1 MIPIKPNPNPH
12 IKKTLDTNVT
22 VDENSQFFATP
33 RKNNHSTT
41 EPSTQVLLVS
51 DTLPYQQNTTTHM
64 IHKKLPPSGKYYICF
79 RTDKNPG

>member
-41 EPSTQVLLVS
+41 
-51 DTLPYQQNTTTHM
+51 
-64 IHKKLPPSGKYYICF
+64 
-79 RTDKNPG
+79 